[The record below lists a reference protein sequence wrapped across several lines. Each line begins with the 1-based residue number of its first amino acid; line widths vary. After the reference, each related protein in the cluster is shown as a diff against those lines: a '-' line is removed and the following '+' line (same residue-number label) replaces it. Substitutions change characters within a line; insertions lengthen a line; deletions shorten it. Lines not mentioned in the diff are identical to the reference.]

1 MNALY
6 LIYVSDQARV
16 GIRNTLRYIDVP
28 DFFVNINSCS
38 WDIGLNPPE
47 QKFDHLLFFS
57 TLAVNG
63 IKFFK
68 QFHIS
73 LSFNKSLLHDFNIK
87 GQLGL
92 FIYLVVKFIA
102 YTEEN
107 LTVHKDVY
115 HIDAYIL
122 WFVDTE
128 F

>member
-16 GIRNTLRYIDVP
+16 GIGNTLRHIDIS

-38 WDIGLNPPE
+38 WYVVSYPPE

-63 IKFFK
+63 IEFLK
-68 QFHIS
+68 QFHIL
-73 LSFNKSLLHDFNIK
+73 LSFNKSLLHDFYIK

-92 FIYLVVKFIA
+92 FINLIIQLIA
-102 YTEEN
+102 NTEQD
-107 LTVHKDVY
+107 L
-115 HIDAYIL
+115 A
-122 WFVDTE
+122 VDI
-128 F
+128 